1 MGAHSHADHHPH
13 HHGHGSGRSL
23 IGALVLT
30 VLFAAV
36 EAVSGWASG
45 SLTLLGDA
53 GHMITDATALG
64 LALLATWI
72 AKRPPSPR
80 HTFGLGR
87 AEVVA
92 AMANGLLMFI
102 IVASIVV
109 TAVER
114 LQTPHPVSGGVVMG
128 VAAAGLAVNLLVAY
142 ILSRGER
149 TLNIRAA
156 LLHVM
161 GDVLGS
167 IAALAAGA
175 VVYYTGWTPIDPLL
189 SLLICIIILVSSVK
203 LMADSIHVIME
214 GVPPGIDL
222 NEVGRALAGID
233 GVHSVHDLH
242 IWMLSSGTVMLSA
255 HVIVD
260 DLNRWERLLN
270 DLHGLLQDRFNIT
283 HATLQPEP
291 VTRVIHPLR
300 QQHG

>member
-1 MGAHSHADHHPH
+1 MAAHSHTNHH
-13 HHGHGSGRSL
+13 HHGRVGRPL
-23 IGALVLT
+23 MGALALT
-30 VLFAAV
+30 LIFAVV
-36 EAVSGWASG
+36 EAVSGWLGG

-87 AEVVA
+87 AEVIA
-92 AMANGLLMFI
+92 AMTNGLLMFA
-102 IVASIVV
+102 IVAFIVV
-109 TAVER
+109 TAIER
-114 LQTPHPVSGGVVMG
+114 LRAPQPVSGGVVMA
-128 VAAAGLAVNLLVAY
+128 VAAMGLAVNLLVAF

-175 VVYYTGWTPIDPLL
+175 VVYLTGWTPIDPLL
-189 SLLICIIILVSSVK
+189 SLLICMIILVSSVK
-203 LMADSIHVIME
+203 LMGDALHVIME
-214 GVPPGIDL
+214 GVPPDMDL
-222 NEVGRALAGID
+222 NEVGRAMAGID

-260 DLNRWERLLN
+260 DINRWERLLT
-270 DLHGLLQDRFNIT
+270 DLHHLLQERFNIT

-291 VTRVIHPLR
+291 VTRVIHPLK
-300 QQHG
+300 QLQG

>member
-1 MGAHSHADHHPH
+1 MAAYPDADHQHH
-13 HHGHGSGRSL
+13 HHGHGGRPL
-23 IGALVLT
+23 VGALVLT
-30 VLFAAV
+30 MLFAAV
-36 EAVSGWASG
+36 EAASGWVGG

-72 AKRPPSPR
+72 SKRPPSPR

-92 AMANGLLMFI
+92 AMVNGLLMFA

-109 TAVER
+109 TAISR
-114 LQTPHPVSGGVVMG
+114 LQTPHTVSGGVVMV
-128 VAAAGLAVNLLVAY
+128 VAAVGLAVNLLVAF

-167 IAALAAGA
+167 IAALVAGA

-189 SLLICIIILVSSVK
+189 SLLICVIILFSSVK
-203 LMADSIHVIME
+203 LMTDSIHVIME
-214 GVPPGIDL
+214 GVPPNIDL
-222 NEVGRALAGID
+222 NEVGRSMAGIE
-233 GVHSVHDLH
+233 GVNSVHDLH

-260 DLNRWERLLN
+260 DINRWERQLT
-270 DLHGLLQDRFNIT
+270 DLHKLLQKRFNIT

-291 VTRVIHPLR
+291 VTRIIHPLR
-300 QQHG
+300 QLRG

>member
-1 MGAHSHADHHPH
+1 MAAHSHTNHH
-13 HHGHGSGRSL
+13 HHGHVGRPL
-23 IGALVLT
+23 MGALALT
-30 VLFAAV
+30 LIFAVV
-36 EAVSGWASG
+36 EAVSGWLGG

-87 AEVVA
+87 AEVIA
-92 AMANGLLMFI
+92 AMTNGLLMFA
-102 IVASIVV
+102 IVAFIVV
-109 TAVER
+109 TAIER
-114 LQTPHPVSGGVVMG
+114 LRAPQPVSGGVVMA
-128 VAAAGLAVNLLVAY
+128 VAAMGLAVNLLVAF

-175 VVYYTGWTPIDPLL
+175 VVYLTGWTPIDPLL
-189 SLLICIIILVSSVK
+189 SLLICMIILVSSVK
-203 LMADSIHVIME
+203 LMGDALHVIME
-214 GVPPGIDL
+214 GVPPDMDL
-222 NEVGRALAGID
+222 NEVGRAMAGID

-260 DLNRWERLLN
+260 DINRWERLLT
-270 DLHGLLQDRFNIT
+270 DLHHLLQERFNIT

-291 VTRVIHPLR
+291 VTRVIHPLK
-300 QQHG
+300 QLQG

>member
-1 MGAHSHADHHPH
+1 MAAHSHADHHH
-13 HHGHGSGRSL
+13 HHHDRGGKPL

-30 VLFAAV
+30 MLFAGV
-36 EAVSGWASG
+36 EAVSGWLGG

-64 LALLATWI
+64 LALLANWI

-87 AEVVA
+87 AEVIA
-92 AMANGLLMFI
+92 AMINGLLMFV

-109 TAVER
+109 TAIER
-114 LQTPHPVSGGVVMG
+114 LHSPQPVSGGLVMA
-128 VAAAGLAVNLLVAY
+128 VAAVGLAINLLVAF

-149 TLNIRAA
+149 TLNTRAA

-167 IAALAAGA
+167 IAALVAGA
-175 VVYYTGWTPIDPLL
+175 VIYLTGWTPIDPLL
-189 SLLICIIILVSSVK
+189 SLLICVIIMFSSVK
-203 LMADSIHVIME
+203 LMGDALHVIME
-214 GVPPGIDL
+214 GVPPDVDL
-222 NEVGRALAGID
+222 NAVGRAMAGID

-255 HVIVD
+255 HVVVD
-260 DLNRWERLLN
+260 DINRWERLLT
-270 DLHGLLQDRFNIT
+270 DLHKLLQDRFDIT

-300 QQHG
+300 QLRG